1 MHCKIASIWNHL
13 ACGIKAVKAGVM
25 EVPSAATNE
34 VSVNG
39 IEIIHDHQQKQRRDI
54 IESYRILPNNC
65 TFFQLD
71 EDIHEY
77 IKTLQKLQAHLSIR
91 QSES

>member
-1 MHCKIASIWNHL
+1 MKL
-13 ACGIKAVKAGVM
+13 GVM
-25 EVPSAATNE
+25 ELPSVGTNE
-34 VSVNG
+34 VRANRV
-39 IEIIHDHQQKQRRDI
+39 EVIHDHQQKQRRDI

-71 EDIHEY
+71 EDMHEY